1 MPPIRTRDY
10 IFPSMHSVLR
20 QADSLPAS
28 ATIYYRHVPLPSFVF
43 RYEPY
48 GHAHF
53 NRNHPL
59 MTATHDGDI
68 DWDDL
73 VYFTVALVSCLV
85 FVGAVYSQNW
95 DGFSPLKEEDVL
107 DEALQEPEPPRGQVR
122 RLSVLAIE
130 LALAVTR
137 RLHFTR
143 LGLSATLISK
153 TS

>member
-28 ATIYYRHVPLPSFVF
+28 ATIYYQHVPLPSFVF

-48 GHAHF
+48 GHAYF

-59 MTATHDGDI
+59 MTASHDGDI
-68 DWDDL
+68 GWDDC
-73 VYFTVALVSCLV
+73 VYFTVAL
-85 FVGAVYSQNW
+85 
-95 DGFSPLKEEDVL
+95 PTKEEDVL

-137 RLHFTR
+137 RLYFT
-143 LGLSATLISK
+143 LWG
-153 TS
+153 